1 MKKEVLTTIDENMLE
16 GVAGGGYGHSSGGGL
31 IGGLLGLAGGVLKAG
46 LGLVG
51 GVLSGLGSLLS
62 GGGHK
67 GY

>member
-1 MKKEVLTTIDENMLE
+1 MKKEVLTTIDENKLE
-16 GVAGGGYGHSSGGGL
+16 AVAGGGYGHSSGGGL
-31 IGGLLGLAGGVLKAG
+31 IGGLLGLVGGVVKTG

-51 GVLSGLGSLLS
+51 GVLGALFG

>member
-1 MKKEVLTTIDENMLE
+1 MKKEVLVTIDENKLE
-16 GVAGGGYGHSSGGGL
+16 AVAGGGYGHSNNNGGGL
-31 IGGLLGLAGGVLKAG
+31 IGGLLGLVGGVVKTG

-51 GVLSGLGSLLS
+51 GVLGALF